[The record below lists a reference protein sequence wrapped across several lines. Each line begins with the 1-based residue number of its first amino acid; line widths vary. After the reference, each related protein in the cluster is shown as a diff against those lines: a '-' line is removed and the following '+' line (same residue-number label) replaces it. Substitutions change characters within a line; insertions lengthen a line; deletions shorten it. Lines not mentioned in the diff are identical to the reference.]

1 MEKDAGGRD
10 GCEEDADYRGSGV
23 LDKAITQ
30 VIANGPSIV
39 RVETGKDE
47 TRLDFGQG
55 LQL

>member
-1 MEKDAGGRD
+1 MEKDAGGRG